1 MADALR
7 EPDVLR
13 LKRPAAGTEESAQLL
28 ALLFGWH
35 GGLLRLR
42 ELSLAGFVLGKRG
55 PRSPQASAL
64 ALRLAWGGA

>member
-13 LKRPAAGTEESAQLL
+13 LKRPAAGTEERAQLL
-28 ALLFGWH
+28 ALLFGWY

-42 ELSLAGFVLGKRG
+42 KFSLAGFVLGKRG
-55 PRSPQASAL
+55 PR
-64 ALRLAWGGA
+64 

>member
-13 LKRPAAGTEESAQLL
+13 LKRPAAGTEERAQLL

-42 ELSLAGFVLGKRG
+42 KLSLAGFVLGKRG
-55 PRSPQASAL
+55 PR
-64 ALRLAWGGA
+64 